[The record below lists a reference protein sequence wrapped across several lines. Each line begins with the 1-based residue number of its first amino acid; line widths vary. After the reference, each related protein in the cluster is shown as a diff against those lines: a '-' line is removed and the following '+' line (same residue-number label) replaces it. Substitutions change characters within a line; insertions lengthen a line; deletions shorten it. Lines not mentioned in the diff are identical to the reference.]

1 MVKNAK
7 STTKLILSTKLT
19 PASLVPPQQSLL
31 KQRTFVRNKDGEVVQ
46 NYLELNDG
54 SDADSYYSRDR
65 RIKPSESKPTRQEES
80 LITRNNL
87 ERLLT
92 EKYKKFDLVHD
103 NFNDNMA
110 VLSNALEDYLKNF
123 LEDLVKTSRIRNS
136 NLNLLANAATS
147 DGVPN

>member
-1 MVKNAK
+1 M
-7 STTKLILSTKLT
+7 STKLT